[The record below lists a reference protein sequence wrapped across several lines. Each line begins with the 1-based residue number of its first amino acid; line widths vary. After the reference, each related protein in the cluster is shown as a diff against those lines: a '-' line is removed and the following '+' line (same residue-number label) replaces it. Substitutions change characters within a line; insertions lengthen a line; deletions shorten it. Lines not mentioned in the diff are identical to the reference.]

1 MKRSER
7 PRIHDVAAAAGVSVA
22 TVDRVL
28 NKRPGVR
35 QPTIERVEEALRV
48 LDYRPDIHAAR
59 LARGRSLRLVVIVPG
74 GHNIFMDM
82 LSAEVMATAARLRHE
97 RCMIE
102 LRHVN
107 AFDGAALVAMLRG
120 LSVDECD
127 GVAVVAP
134 DAPGVR
140 EAVDDCVA
148 RGLQLVTL
156 VSDLPSSRRAHFVGI
171 DNIAAG
177 RVAGRLIGRF
187 CAGRQGRVAL
197 IAGSM
202 TLRDHMERQLGCE
215 QVLRADFPGLRTL
228 PVIEGQDD
236 AATTAGVARDLLDA
250 NLDVIAIYSMG
261 GGTRGLIEVL
271 RERATE
277 RRFVTIAH
285 ELTPHARQ
293 ALIDD
298 LYDAIVCQDPARE
311 VRSAVRVLQALC
323 EGREVVRS
331 QERIPIEVF
340 LRDNLP

>member
-1 MKRSER
+1 MRRSER

-35 QPTIERVEEALRV
+35 QPTIDRVEAALRS

-59 LARGRSLRLVVIVPG
+59 LARGRSLRLMVIVPR
-74 GHNIFMDM
+74 GHNTFMDM
-82 LSAEVMATAARLRHE
+82 LSAEVEETAARLRHE
-97 RCMIE
+97 RCSIE

-107 AFDGAALVAMLRG
+107 ALDGAALVATLRA
-120 LSVDECD
+120 LSAEEYD

-140 EAVDDCVA
+140 EAIDECA
-148 RGLQLVTL
+148 SRGLKLLTL
-156 VSDLPSSRRAHFVGI
+156 VSDLPSSQRAHFVGI

-187 CAGRQGRVAL
+187 CAGRSGRVAL

-228 PVIEGQDD
+228 PVIEGRDE
-236 AATTAGVARDLLDA
+236 AATTAGVARALLDEHP
-250 NLDVIAIYSMG
+250 DVVAIYSMG
-261 GGTRGLIEVL
+261 AGNRGLIEVL
-271 RERATE
+271 RERAGAG
-277 RRFVTIAH
+277 RLVTVAH

-293 ALIDD
+293 ALMDGV
-298 LYDAIVCQDPARE
+298 YDAIVCQDPAHE

-331 QERIPIEVF
+331 QERIRIEVF
-340 LRDNLP
+340 LKDNLP